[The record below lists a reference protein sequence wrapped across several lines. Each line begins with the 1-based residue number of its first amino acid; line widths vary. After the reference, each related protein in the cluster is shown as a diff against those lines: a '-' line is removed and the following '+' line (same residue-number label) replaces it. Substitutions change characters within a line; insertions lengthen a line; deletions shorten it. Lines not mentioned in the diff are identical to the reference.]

1 VVDFHSP
8 RIERSYFFVK
18 TNHLESLNEAVYSST
33 DVLRTKGERT
43 RHAILDAAAALAT
56 QEGLEPLSIARL
68 AKATGM
74 SKSGLFAHF
83 GSKEEL
89 QLATVDHAAAMFA
102 AEVIAP
108 ARAAPRGLARVW
120 ALCDRM
126 VDYAERQVFPGGCF
140 FACTSF
146 EFNNR
151 PGPVRDRI
159 EEMIRSW
166 LSYLEH
172 AIEQAQEAGELD
184 PELSARE
191 IAFQLD
197 AFAQSANAQ
206 FQLFRDRRVFEEA
219 RRAIRD
225 RIESL
230 RLARAA

>member
-1 VVDFHSP
+1 MRR
-8 RIERSYFFVK
+8 RIVRSFYSCQGQS
-18 TNHLESLNEAVYSST
+18 LDSLNKAVYNRT
-33 DVLRTKGERT
+33 NVLTKGERT
-43 RHAILDAAAALAT
+43 RNTILDTAAALAT

-68 AKATGM
+68 ADATGM

-89 QLATVDHAAAMFA
+89 QLATVDHAAALFVG
-102 AEVIAP
+102 EVIAP

-120 ALCDRM
+120 ALCDNM
-126 VDYAERQVFPGGCF
+126 VDYSERQVFPGGCF
-140 FACTSF
+140 FASTSF
-146 EFNNR
+146 EFNNK

-159 EEMIRSW
+159 EHMLRSW

-172 AIEQAQEAGELD
+172 AVEQAQDAGELD
-184 PELSARE
+184 PSVSARE

-206 FQLFRDRRVFEEA
+206 FQLFRERRVFDEA

-225 RIESL
+225 RLETL
-230 RLARAA
+230 RPARAA

>member
-1 VVDFHSP
+1 VLFCQEEKV
-8 RIERSYFFVK
+8 
-18 TNHLESLNEAVYSST
+18 ESFREAVYT
-33 DVLRTKGERT
+33 GTNVLITKGQRT
-43 RHAILDAAAALAT
+43 RHVILDKAAALAT

-68 AKATGM
+68 AEATGM

-89 QLATVDHAAAMFA
+89 QLATVDHAAAMFVE
-102 AEVIAP
+102 EVIAP
-108 ARAAPRGLARVW
+108 ARTAPRGVARVW

-126 VDYAERQVFPGGCF
+126 VDYSERQVFPGGCF
-140 FACTSF
+140 FASTAF

-159 EEMIRSW
+159 EEMMRSW

-172 AIEQAQEAGELD
+172 AVEQAQEAGELD
-184 PELSARE
+184 PRPDARE

-197 AFAQSANAQ
+197 AFAQSANAH
-206 FQLFRDRRVFEEA
+206 FQLFRDERVFEEA

-230 RLARAA
+230 RAARAA

>member
-1 VVDFHSP
+1 
-8 RIERSYFFVK
+8 
-18 TNHLESLNEAVYSST
+18 
-33 DVLRTKGERT
+33 VLTKGERT
-43 RHAILDAAAALAT
+43 RKAILDTAAALAT
-56 QEGLEPLSIARL
+56 QEGLDPLSIGRL
-68 AKATGM
+68 AEATGM

-89 QLATVDHAAAMFA
+89 QLATVDHAAAMFV

-108 ARAAPRGLARVW
+108 ARAAPKGVARVW
-120 ALCDRM
+120 ALCERM
-126 VDYAERQVFPGGCF
+126 IDYSERQVFPGGCF
-140 FACTSF
+140 FAATSF

-159 EEMIRSW
+159 EEMLRSW

-172 AIEQAQEAGELD
+172 AVEQAQQAGELD
-184 PELSARE
+184 GSLSARE

-197 AFAQSANAQ
+197 SFAQASNAQ
-206 FQLFRDRRVFEEA
+206 FQLFRDPAVFEAA

-230 RLARAA
+230 RPARAA

>member
-1 VVDFHSP
+1 
-8 RIERSYFFVK
+8 
-18 TNHLESLNEAVYSST
+18 
-33 DVLRTKGERT
+33 VLKTKGERT
-43 RHAILDAAAALAT
+43 REAILETAAALAT
-56 QEGLEPLSIARL
+56 QEGLEPLSIGRL
-68 AKATGM
+68 AEATGM

-89 QLATVDHAAAMFA
+89 QLATVDHAAAMFV

-108 ARAAPRGLARVW
+108 AREAPRGLARVW
-120 ALCDRM
+120 ALCDHM

-159 EEMIRSW
+159 EEMLRSW

-172 AIEQAQEAGELD
+172 AVEQAQQLGELD
-184 PELSARE
+184 ARVSARE

-197 AFAQSANAQ
+197 SFAQSSNAQ
-206 FQLFRDRRVFEEA
+206 FQLFRDPAVFDAA

-225 RIESL
+225 RLESL
-230 RLARAA
+230 RPALAA